1 MRTSFNLDCNTDID
15 LLCPVLIK
23 NKILMTNV
31 NFIVKN
37 TEKPVRRLLKCTLE
51 FLYFNISDVQA
62 SLHFMLN
69 KIPLKYKNI
78 IKTGKNMQI
87 QDKINPNQT
96 ILVIKR
102 VNFENL

>member
-1 MRTSFNLDCNTDID
+1 MTKCKFYCQKYRKPSHKVT
-15 LLCPVLIK
+15 LC
-23 NKILMTNV
+23 
-31 NFIVKN
+31 
-37 TEKPVRRLLKCTLE
+37 
-51 FLYFNISDVQA
+51 FLYIHILDVQT